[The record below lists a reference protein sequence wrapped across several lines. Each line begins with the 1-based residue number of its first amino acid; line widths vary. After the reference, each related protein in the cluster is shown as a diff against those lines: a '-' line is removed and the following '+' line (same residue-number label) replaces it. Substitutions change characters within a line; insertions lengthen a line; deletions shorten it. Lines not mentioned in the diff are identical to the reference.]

1 MKERDWRL
9 ARYLGELNN
18 LHFRHMR
25 FSEFLVAQNSR
36 SSHEHCWLCWQRI
49 GAHAIHGEVEEDGYV
64 TTELSGTAWLCNGCF
79 RDFRNDFNFQSIDDM
94 DNKLREHKD
103 ER

>member
-18 LHFRHMR
+18 LHFRHQR
-25 FSEFLVAQNSR
+25 FSEFLAAQSSK

-49 GAHAIHGEVEEDGYV
+49 GANAIDRKVEDNGYV
-64 TTELSGTAWLCNGCF
+64 TTEFSSTAVWLCNGCF
-79 RDFRNDFNFQSIDDM
+79 RDFKDEFNFVTIDAIDTQ
-94 DNKLREHKD
+94 
-103 ER
+103 